1 MELNDLINIIH
12 KFNYTNEYDNNS
24 SQNLIINKL
33 PNKVKDQ
40 KGNQHELSQH
50 NWKINVYKY
59 RQDLKDARNG
69 KVKKNLLVEESIDD
83 VNNLLTDLELK
94 KDWNRIK
101 IEFKK
106 LLVKNYLDKMRV
118 DSSILNIVKN
128 NLNDKLNDKSLKQ
141 KDVVYDNE
149 KKEILS
155 IPFLEKKYN
164 YTIQ

>member
-1 MELNDLINIIH
+1 MELNDLISTIH
-12 KFNYTNEYDNNS
+12 RFNHTNDYDNNN
-24 SQNLIINKL
+24 SQKLIDNRL
-33 PNKVKDQ
+33 PKKVRDQ

-106 LLVKNYLDKMRV
+106 LLVKNYLDKMCV
-118 DSSILNIVKN
+118 DSSVLNIVKK

>member
-1 MELNDLINIIH
+1 M
-12 KFNYTNEYDNNS
+12 
-24 SQNLIINKL
+24 
-33 PNKVKDQ
+33 
-40 KGNQHELSQH
+40 
-50 NWKINVYKY
+50 
-59 RQDLKDARNG
+59 
-69 KVKKNLLVEESIDD
+69 VEESIDD

-106 LLVKNYLDKMRV
+106 LLVKNYLDKMCV
-118 DSSILNIVKN
+118 DSSVLNIVKK